1 MMRALLVD
9 DDRMMVRTL
18 GDVLRIKG
26 WDVTP
31 AYSGESAVEAAA
43 SETFDVVLMD
53 IKMPGI
59 DGVTAFKAMK
69 ATQPKLRVVLMT
81 AYAAHEQIAEAERE
95 GVVQVMQKPVDVSR
109 LMAVITEVLSREKP
123 VLLIDH
129 DASFLKTLSG
139 VLRLHGFDV
148 VMATSLEDAQM
159 ALARHRPAAVLL
171 HLHLGAIAP
180 RDAVATVHEANPA
193 AALILYSGIGGSEN
207 EVEQTVP
214 PQWIHAYLQKPFD
227 VDQVTSMLDAIR
239 ARG

>member
-1 MMRALLVD
+1 MRALLVD

-31 AYSGESAVEAAA
+31 AYSGESAIEAAA
-43 SETFDVVLMD
+43 SSSFDVVLMD

-69 ATQPKLRVVLMT
+69 AAHPNLRVVLMT
-81 AYAAHEQIAEAERE
+81 AYAASEQIAEAERE
-95 GVVQVMQKPVDVSR
+95 GVVQVMQKPVDIAR
-109 LMAVITEVLSREKP
+109 LMAVISQALSREKP
-123 VLLIDH
+123 VLLVDH

-148 VMATSLEDAQM
+148 VMATSLHEAQV
-159 ALARHRPAAVLL
+159 ALAQQRPVAVLL
-171 HLHLGAIAP
+171 HLHLGNTAP
-180 RDAVATVHEANPA
+180 RDAVAAVHEVDPA
-193 AALILYSGIGGSEN
+193 VALILYSGVGGSKGEM
-207 EVEQTVP
+207 EQTVP
-214 PQWIHAYLQKPFD
+214 AQWVHAYLQKPFD
-227 VDQVTSMLDAIR
+227 VDQVTNMLDDIR